1 MIINQQP
8 ICFNCNQIINDR
20 YIFQVDNQKLHY
32 NCLKC
37 TECKCPLNGKCWFK
51 ENHFYCKDDYER

>member
-1 MIINQQP
+1 MVVNQQLTCTGCDQV
-8 ICFNCNQIINDR
+8 IKDR

-37 TECKCPLNGKCWFK
+37 SKCNCALNGKCWYK
-51 ENHFYCKDDYER
+51 QNKFYCREDYDR